1 MDLEAIRNSPVG
13 KLVPSDWTDS
23 TGKHRKYEAFLPDP
37 LPSELELST
46 ATWSV
51 VLEAATA
58 LSKLDQ
64 SGSQIPAPGLLRD
77 PAIRRE
83 AQSTSA
89 LEGTYAAFTDLL
101 EAEQEDEKPRQG
113 VIVELLN
120 YVFVAEQAFDWISER
135 PVTLTMLGELQKN
148 LVANTPGDLSD
159 SGGIR
164 DRQVLVGS
172 PDGSVEEARYIPP
185 PPGDL
190 LKSGVEELLAWMQD
204 EGSKLPP
211 VLRAALAH
219 YQFEALHPFSDGN
232 GRIGRLLIVL
242 QLLQDKVLRDPLLV
256 VSPWFE
262 ARRREYQDQ
271 LLSLSQTGNFEA
283 WVSFFC
289 EGIRSQALSTL
300 DRVERLLSYQQ
311 DVRELCQKEKVRGV
325 ATRIAEDL
333 IGKPMLQTTRASRHY
348 GVSYQAA
355 NKAIAKL
362 VELGLLEETSG
373 RNYGRIFRAHG
384 VLEILQQ

>member
-23 TGKHRKYEAFLPDP
+23 AGKHRDYEAFLPNS
-37 LPSELELST
+37 LPTELELST
-46 ATWSV
+46 STWSV

-64 SGSQIPAPGLLRD
+64 GGGQIPAPELLRG

-101 EAEQEDEKPRQG
+101 EAEQEEEKPHRG
-113 VIVELLN
+113 AIVELLN
-120 YVFVAEQAFDWISER
+120 YVFVAEQAFEWISER
-135 PVTLTMLGELQKN
+135 PVTLTMLGELQRN
-148 LVANTPGDLSD
+148 LVINTPGDLPD

-172 PDGSVEEARYIPP
+172 PGGSVEEARYIPP

-190 LKSGVEELLAWMQD
+190 LRGGLEELLAWMQD
-204 EGSKLPP
+204 EDSKLPA
-211 VLRAALAH
+211 VVRAALAH

-242 QLLQDKVLRDPLLV
+242 QLLQDNVLRDPLLV

-262 ARRREYQDQ
+262 TRRREYQDQ
-271 LLSLSQTGNFEA
+271 LLSLSQTGDFDA
-283 WVSFFC
+283 WISFFC
-289 EGIRSQALSTL
+289 EGIRAQALGTL

-311 DVRELCQKEKVRGV
+311 HVRELCQKKKVRGV
-325 ATRIAEDL
+325 AARIAEDL
-333 IGKPMLQTTRASRHY
+333 IGNPILQTTRTGSQY
-348 GVSYQAA
+348 EVSYQAA
-355 NKAIAKL
+355 NKAIARI

-373 RNYGRIFRAHG
+373 RNYGRVYRAPG
-384 VLEILQQ
+384 VLEILQE

>member
-1 MDLEAIRNSPVG
+1 
-13 KLVPSDWTDS
+13 
-23 TGKHRKYEAFLPDP
+23 
-37 LPSELELST
+37 
-46 ATWSV
+46 
-51 VLEAATA
+51 
-58 LSKLDQ
+58 
-64 SGSQIPAPGLLRD
+64 LRD

-101 EAEQEDEKPRQG
+101 EAEQEDEKPQQG
-113 VIVELLN
+113 AIVELLN

-172 PDGSVEEARYIPP
+172 PGGSVEEARYIPP
-185 PPGDL
+185 PPGDP
-190 LKSGVEELLAWMQD
+190 LKSGVEELLAWMQNED
-204 EGSKLPP
+204 SKLPP
-211 VLRAALAH
+211 IVRAALAH

-242 QLLQDKVLRDPLLV
+242 QLLQDEVLRDPLLV

-271 LLSLSQTGNFEA
+271 LLSLSQTGDFDA
-283 WVSFFC
+283 WISFFC

-311 DVRELCQKEKVRGV
+311 DVRERCQREKVRGV
-325 ATRIAEDL
+325 ATRIAENL
-333 IGKPMLQTTRASRHY
+333 IGNPILQTTRAGRQYS
-348 GVSYQAA
+348 VSYQAA

-362 VELGLLEETSG
+362 VELGLLEETTG
-373 RNYGRIFRAHG
+373 RNYGRTYRAPG

>member
-1 MDLEAIRNSPVG
+1 MELEAIRNSPVG
-13 KLVPSDWTDS
+13 ELVPSDWTDAQ
-23 TGKHRKYEAFLPDP
+23 GRHLKYEAFVPDSLP
-37 LPSELELST
+37 LELELET
-46 ATWSV
+46 PTWNV

-64 SGSQIPAPGLLRD
+64 GGSQIPAPELLRG

-101 EAEQEDEKPRQG
+101 EAEQEDEKPLHG
-113 VIVELLN
+113 AIVELLN
-120 YVFVAEQAFDWISER
+120 YVQVAEHAFDWVSER
-135 PVTLTMLGELQKN
+135 PVTFSMLGQLQKT
-148 LVANTPGDLSD
+148 LVANTPGDLPD

-172 PDGSVEEARYIPP
+172 PGGSVEEARYIPP
-185 PPGDL
+185 PPGDP
-190 LKSGVEELLAWMQD
+190 LKAGAEELLRWMQD
-204 EGSKLPP
+204 ENSKFHP
-211 VLRAALAH
+211 VVRAALAH

-271 LLSLSQTGNFEA
+271 LLSLSQTGNFDA
-283 WVSFFC
+283 WIAFFC
-289 EGIRSQALSTL
+289 EGIRSQASSTL
-300 DRVERLLSYQQ
+300 ERIENLRAYQQ
-311 DVRELCQKEKVRGV
+311 EVREFCQKEKIRGV
-325 ATRIAEDL
+325 AARIAEDL
-333 IGKPMLQTTRASRHY
+333 IGNPMLQTTRTGRRY
-348 GVSYQAA
+348 GVTYQAA

-362 VELGLLEETSG
+362 VEFGLLEEMTG
-373 RNYGRIFRAHG
+373 RRYGRTYRAPG
-384 VLEILQQ
+384 VLEILQ

>member
-1 MDLEAIRNSPVG
+1 MELEAIRNSPVG
-13 KLVPSDWTDS
+13 SLVPSDWTDS
-23 TGKHRKYEAFLPDP
+23 AGRHRKYEAFLPNP
-37 LPSELELST
+37 LPAELELST
-46 ATWSV
+46 STWSI

-64 SGSQIPAPGLLRD
+64 SGSQIPAPELLRG
-77 PAIRRE
+77 PAIRKE

-135 PVTLTMLGELQKN
+135 PVTLTILGELQKK
-148 LVANTPGDLSD
+148 LVLNTPGDLPD

-172 PDGSVEEARYIPP
+172 PGGSVGEARYIPP

-190 LKSGVEELLAWMQD
+190 LKSGVEELLTWMQD
-204 EGSKLPP
+204 EDSKLPP
-211 VLRAALAH
+211 VVRAALAH

-262 ARRREYQDQ
+262 TRRREYQDQ
-271 LLSLSQTGNFEA
+271 LLALSQTGDFDA
-283 WVSFFC
+283 WISFFC

-300 DRVERLLSYQQ
+300 DRVERLLAYQQ
-311 DVRELCQKEKVRGV
+311 DVRELCQRRKVRGV

-333 IGKPMLQTTRASRHY
+333 IGNPMLQTTRAGRQY

-362 VELGLLEETSG
+362 VTLGLLEETSG
-373 RNYGRIFRAHG
+373 RSYGRTYRAPG